1 MNKEQMQQVS
11 FPELWSTLS
20 GSTDFGQD
28 ELIEML
34 SLQDDN
40 EKDFCI
46 YHRNKAFCVPLHKIR
61 EFFATHSKPIP
72 PMSQDQELKYLREKV
87 KKLQAEAEEFQAGER
102 VARPASDE
110 TEVATKEPEEDTKLA
125 EDIPSKVTP
134 PQRDELIPPA
144 HLREKKSLKEVR
156 ADLAIELKDA
166 KAPKKKV
173 TDLAQPKDVK
183 DREGIVDNLL
193 KKK

>member
-1 MNKEQMQQVS
+1 
-11 FPELWSTLS
+11 
-20 GSTDFGQD
+20 
-28 ELIEML
+28 ML
-34 SLQDDN
+34 FRS
-40 EKDFCI
+40 
-46 YHRNKAFCVPLHKIR
+46 
-61 EFFATHSKPIP
+61 SKPIP
-72 PMSQDQELKYLREKV
+72 PMSKDQELDYLRKKV
-87 KKLQAEAEEFQAGER
+87 KKLQDEADEFQAGER

-110 TEVATKEPEEDTKLA
+110 TEVPAKKAEEDTKLA

-156 ADLAIELKDA
+156 ADLAAELKDA

-173 TDLAQPKDVK
+173 TDGAQPKDVK
-183 DREGIVDNLL
+183 DREAIVDNLL